1 MPATSTLAQQLL
13 DAQVAFHLDRL
24 SGADLGPTVQD
35 LADQLFAAAGEHQLA
50 DLIDA
55 EALTGIVVRALATV
69 PGSAAVAAI
78 IEMATDV
85 AYAGPT
91 SSFTAGDVVER
102 EQVEALLD
110 QVLALTPTL
119 ERALARLSASPLVG
133 TISARFMGR
142 IVGEVLQA
150 NKAVAD
156 KLPGL
161 GSLVSFGTS
170 AASKVI
176 GAADKQLEGLL
187 GDTMGK
193 GGQLA
198 VGRLNRIVIDTIQD
212 PTTREA
218 ILQVWDLV
226 AQEPVVGL
234 DAATTR
240 EQLSGIADAVHELA
254 VTALAS
260 EQVAGLGRVVV
271 AAFVERFGGYTPT
284 ELLDQLDL
292 SQDDLVGDLLRLA
305 PAILDALRESGDLER
320 VIRAQLQPF
329 YDSPEVARLLS

>member
-1 MPATSTLAQQLL
+1 VPATSTLAQQLL